1 MDFINKIGQ
10 RRLAKLL
17 FVLAILICAGEFIL
31 KKGVP
36 GVLASPG
43 KFAFAIALF
52 AGSSGILSLAA
63 HKTREFRM
71 ISIVLSASM
80 IFVNAI
86 LFYLGVLGFLFAITV
101 GEIIFAIAFTLF
113 VSASYKKQK
122 EHERKLRKKT
132 RGINAKTELTES
144 DDTEI
149 EKENE

>member
-17 FVLAILICAGEFIL
+17 FVLAILICAGEFFL
-31 KKGVP
+31 KKGLP
-36 GVLASPG
+36 GILASPG

-52 AGSSGILSLAA
+52 AGPSGILSLAA

-86 LFYLGVLGFLFAITV
+86 LFYLGVLGFLFAITL
-101 GEIIFAIAFTLF
+101 GEILFSIAFTIF
-113 VSASYKKQK
+113 VHSSYKKQK
-122 EHERKLRKKT
+122 EQERKVRRKT
-132 RGINAKTELTES
+132 RDVNKKTELSEEIETE
-144 DDTEI
+144 D
-149 EKENE
+149 EKEND